1 MPHELPKQR
10 QHPAWAVPAKASLS
24 AAKQAVSARQ
34 LLEQGM
40 HGLQGSLL
48 RLKDHFIYEE
58 TSKRKLALQSAMP
71 LHNFCA
77 SLDALRAVALTAL

>member
-58 TSKRKLALQSAMP
+58 TSKRKLALQSAMRR
-71 LHNFCA
+71 LCTISAHHLMLCA
-77 SLDALRAVALTAL
+77 LSR